1 MIDPISIA
9 ALASA
14 GSSIYKGITGGIQQ
28 SRANRALADLEGQ
41 EPLIE
46 IPASLRQRAQEPVSV
61 QLMNAQQETEARR
74 TAQSVGALQKAGAR
88 GILGGLSGVMD
99 AERSSERGRVANYNQ
114 ERKAALGQLGA
125 AELDVQGR
133 KMNNYLSK
141 ISAAARSR
149 EAGQQNVAGALD
161 TVSNVGQQYIG
172 GRLSGLIDAP
182 QGKKLG
188 GFSQGYLSR
197 RLEGAPQVDY
207 TLKGLN

>member
-1 MIDPISIA
+1 MPIPLAAA
-9 ALASA
+9 ALLTA
-14 GSSIYKGITGGIQQ
+14 GSSIYKGITGSIQQ
-28 SRANRALADLEGQ
+28 SEANKALADLEGQ
-41 EPLIE
+41 EPIIE

-99 AERSSERGRVANYNQ
+99 AERSSERGRMANYEQ
-114 ERKAALGQLGA
+114 ERKSALGQLGA

-141 ISAAARSR
+141 ISAAARAN

-161 TVSNVGQQYIG
+161 TVSNFGQQYIG
-172 GRLSGLIDAP
+172 GRLSGL
-182 QGKKLG
+182 
-188 GFSQGYLSR
+188 
-197 RLEGAPQVDY
+197 
-207 TLKGLN
+207 LKDPNVV